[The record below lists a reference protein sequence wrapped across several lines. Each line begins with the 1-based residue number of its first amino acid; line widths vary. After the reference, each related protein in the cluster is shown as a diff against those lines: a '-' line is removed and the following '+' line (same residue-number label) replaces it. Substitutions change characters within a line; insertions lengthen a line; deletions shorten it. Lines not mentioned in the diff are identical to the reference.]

1 MAMTQ
6 LLLNIEDESKT
17 NMLLDF
23 LKSLNYINV
32 QMLSEENII
41 VSEQEKD
48 IMRARKQNARP
59 GDFKDWDEIKNSFD
73 SGQ

>member
-1 MAMTQ
+1 MTQ

-32 QMLSEENII
+32 QKLSEESII
-41 VSEQEKD
+41 VSEEEKNT
-48 IMRARKQNARP
+48 MRDRLKKAKP
-59 GDFKDWDEIKNSFD
+59 EDFKNWDDIKNAF
-73 SGQ
+73 